1 MLGRIRC
8 VEEEGPFVYFHYLDP
23 DPKHSLLLP
32 SLVVVFFVFLLILY
46 VCFYIVYLITLLNIP

>member
-32 SLVVVFFVFLLILY
+32 SLVVVVLFLINYLW
-46 VCFYIVYLITLLNIP
+46 VCYIVYLTNSLNIP